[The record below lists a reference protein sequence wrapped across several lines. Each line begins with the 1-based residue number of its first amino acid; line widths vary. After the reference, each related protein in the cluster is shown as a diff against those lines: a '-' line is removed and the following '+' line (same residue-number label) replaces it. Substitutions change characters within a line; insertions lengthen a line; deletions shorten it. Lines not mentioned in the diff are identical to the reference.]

1 MLSVLHKLKE
11 LRILSQGD
19 YYFAKLIA
27 DKQCHTD
34 YAEPVKNL
42 AILLAALCSWR
53 YTQGNTCSQLD
64 RYLEHNLFG
73 LAYRTTEEDYLAEIH
88 EKIGYLPV
96 EDWQNALCG
105 HMAFT
110 QDPDRKSVV

>member
-1 MLSVLHKLKE
+1 MLSVLYKLKE
-11 LRILSQGD
+11 QGILSQGD

-34 YAEPVKNL
+34 YAESIKNL

-53 YTQGNTCSQLD
+53 YTQGNTCNQLD

-88 EKIGYLPV
+88 E
-96 EDWQNALCG
+96 
-105 HMAFT
+105 
-110 QDPDRKSVV
+110 

>member
-34 YAEPVKNL
+34 YAEPVKKFSH
-42 AILLAALCSWR
+42 IIS
-53 YTQGNTCSQLD
+53 
-64 RYLEHNLFG
+64 
-73 LAYRTTEEDYLAEIH
+73 RTL
-88 EKIGYLPV
+88 
-96 EDWQNALCG
+96 
-105 HMAFT
+105 
-110 QDPDRKSVV
+110 

>member
-1 MLSVLHKLKE
+1 MLSVLQKLKE
-11 LRILSQGD
+11 QGILSQGD

-73 LAYRTTEEDYLAEIH
+73 LARSRQSNCANGISIWRIVFLSHLA
-88 EKIGYLPV
+88 
-96 EDWQNALCG
+96 
-105 HMAFT
+105 
-110 QDPDRKSVV
+110 R